1 MPPGTHT
8 TTPGED
14 TSVAEHGQPAPAV
27 DLQLDRPHSARMY
40 DYLLGGKTN
49 FRADREAIGAVL
61 SVFPA
66 ALVSA
71 RVNREFMHRATRHLA
86 GLGMRQFLDIGTG
99 IPTPPNLHEVAQ
111 SVAQEARVV
120 YTDNDPI
127 VLAHAAA
134 LLRSRPRGRT
144 AYVEADVTR
153 PEEILSAPQVLAT
166 LDLDQPVALSLN
178 ALLHFVTDERDP
190 YGIIEHLKS
199 RLAPGSTLALT
210 HGTPDFAPEAM
221 QKIVDVYTRSGT
233 ALQYRSKEEF
243 TRFFDGWE
251 LLDPGV
257 TLPQHWRPDGSD
269 DTDNITGS
277 EAGCYGAVARKP

>member
-1 MPPGTHT
+1 M
-8 TTPGED
+8 
-14 TSVAEHGQPAPAV
+14 AEHGQPTAPAV

-40 DYLLGGKTN
+40 DYLLGGRTN

-61 SVFPA
+61 SIFPA

-71 RVNREFMHRATRHLA
+71 RANREFMHRATRHLTEA
-86 GLGMRQFLDIGTG
+86 GMRQFLDIGTG

-144 AYVEADVTR
+144 AYVEADVRR
-153 PEEILSAPQVLAT
+153 PEDILSAARLHET
-166 LDLDQPVALSLN
+166 LDLKRPVALSMN
-178 ALLHFVTDERDP
+178 ALLHFVTDEQDP
-190 YGIIEHLKS
+190 YAIIEHLKS
-199 RLAPGSTLALT
+199 ALVSGSTLTIT
-210 HGTPDFAPEAM
+210 HGTPDFAPAAM
-221 QKIVDVYTRSGT
+221 AEITDIYTRAGT
-233 ALQYRSKEEF
+233 GLRYRTRAEF

-257 TLPQHWRPDGSD
+257 TVAHHWRPDNSED
-269 DTDNITGS
+269 VDNITAA
-277 EAGCYGAVARKP
+277 EAACYAAVARKP

>member
-1 MPPGTHT
+1 M
-8 TTPGED
+8 
-14 TSVAEHGQPAPAV
+14 AEHGQPTTPAV
-27 DLQLDRPHSARMY
+27 DLKLDRPHSARMY

-49 FRADREAIGAVL
+49 FRADREAVGAVL
-61 SVFPA
+61 AIFPA

-71 RVNREFMHRATRHLA
+71 RTNREFMHRATRYLA
-86 GLGMRQFLDIGTG
+86 AEGMRQFLDIGTG

-153 PEEILSAPQVLAT
+153 PADILSAPELYET
-166 LDLDQPVALSLN
+166 LDLKQPVALSLN
-178 ALLHFVTDERDP
+178 ALLHFVIDARDP
-190 YGIIEHLKS
+190 YGIIEYLKS
-199 RLAPGSTLALT
+199 QLVSGSTLTIT
-210 HGTPDFAPEAM
+210 HGTTDFAPEAM
-221 QKIVDVYTRSGT
+221 GKITDIYTKAGT
-233 ALQYRSKEEF
+233 ELQYRTREEI

-251 LLDPGV
+251 LIDPGV
-257 TLPQHWRPDGSD
+257 ILAHHWRPAAGD
-269 DTDNITGS
+269 DIDNITGA
-277 EAGCYGAVARKP
+277 EAACYAAVARKP

>member
-1 MPPGTHT
+1 MT
-8 TTPGED
+8 EQRQ
-14 TSVAEHGQPAPAV
+14 AKAPSV

-49 FRADREAIGAVL
+49 FRADREAVGAVL
-61 SVFPA
+61 SALPT

-86 GLGMRQFLDIGTG
+86 ATGMRQFLDIGTG

-144 AYVEADVTR
+144 AYIQADVR
-153 PEEILSAPQVLAT
+153 KPADILDAPQLHET

-178 ALLHFVTDERDP
+178 ALLHFVTDDQDP
-190 YGIIEHLKS
+190 YAIIEYLKS
-199 RLAPGSTLALT
+199 RLAPGSTLTLT
-210 HGTPDFAPEAM
+210 HGTPDFTPEAM
-221 QKIVDVYTRSGT
+221 AKIIEIYTKAGT
-233 ALQYRSKEEF
+233 ALQYRTRAEF
-243 TRFFDGWE
+243 TRFFDGWQ

-257 TLPQHWRPDGSD
+257 SLPHHWHPDNTD
-269 DTDNITGS
+269 DIDNIS
-277 EAGCYGAVARKP
+277 AAEAACYGAVARKP